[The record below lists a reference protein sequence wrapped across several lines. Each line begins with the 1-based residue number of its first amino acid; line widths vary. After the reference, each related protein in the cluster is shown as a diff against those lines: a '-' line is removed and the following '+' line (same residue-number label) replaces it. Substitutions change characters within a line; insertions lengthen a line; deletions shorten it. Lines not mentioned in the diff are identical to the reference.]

1 MIKATDLWKSYN
13 ELDVLK
19 GVSLNIKKGE
29 VVSVVGA
36 SGVGKSTLLHILGTL
51 SQADKGTVI
60 IDGQSIEKLKL
71 KEIGAFRNEKI
82 GFIFQSHQLLPEF
95 TALENVCLPSWIKG
109 NSQKYTEKK
118 AKEILSNLG
127 LLNRIYHKPSELS
140 GGEQQRVSVAR
151 ALINNPAVIL
161 ADEPSGNLDTKS
173 AKLLHELF
181 FELRDMFHQTFVIVT
196 HNRELAKMSD
206 RIIEMKDGIII
217 K

>member
-19 GVSLNIKKGE
+19 GVSLNIEKGE
-29 VVSVVGA
+29 VVSIVGA

-109 NSQKYTEKK
+109 NSQKYTEKSQRNTLEFRTPK
-118 AKEILSNLG
+118 PYLPQTIRAIWWRTTTSFCCKS
-127 LLNRIYHKPSELS
+127 LNK
-140 GGEQQRVSVAR
+140 
-151 ALINNPAVIL
+151 
-161 ADEPSGNLDTKS
+161 
-173 AKLLHELF
+173 
-181 FELRDMFHQTFVIVT
+181 
-196 HNRELAKMSD
+196 
-206 RIIEMKDGIII
+206 
-217 K
+217 

>member
-19 GVSLNIKKGE
+19 GVSLNIEKGE
-29 VVSVVGA
+29 VVSIVGA

-181 FELRDMFHQTFVIVT
+181 FELRDMFDQTLVIVT